1 MPSKHPD
8 GLVVTQIGSHREK
21 SSRVARMRSKGR
33 RMRLKSLTFATGA
46 GDTNARIRIKEKRE
60 KNHKNM
66 GEFNGVIEDVT

>member
-1 MPSKHPD
+1 
-8 GLVVTQIGSHREK
+8 
-21 SSRVARMRSKGR
+21 MRSKGR